1 MNPSG
6 IYPKNGTNAM
16 ITIMAAMTAA
26 NTRSR
31 VLDKVFIFSS
41 CYCSYD
47 KDTMQ
52 CYNVIISKNHISV
65 NVSGLCFPFYARLF
79 SHEIPD

>member
-1 MNPSG
+1 
-6 IYPKNGTNAM
+6 M
-16 ITIMAAMTAA
+16 ITIMAGMTAA
-26 NTRSR
+26 HTYKHIPISEYKKRR

>member
-31 VLDKVFIFSS
+31 FWIKYSFFSS

-79 SHEIPD
+79 SHGIPD